1 MDANTTMMLDIQNSY
16 YQENDSGDKDND
28 LHELLFTNS
37 KFEDNQNISYLYS
50 SLYCLTNNKFLM
62 DHFKSLSCDD
72 KDVKSFYDMIIN
84 ICSDI
89 KDKKVSKSFKAIK
102 DYEKSISFFN
112 DNDPRNF
119 IMNILIKTLQIQY
132 SGKINSLSNSKN
144 SIQNNKKEENEENIN
159 QSEPNLFTSIKS
171 LQKNTQ
177 EFLKPEN
184 KKGISYASTDFENS
198 HIWLNEHEKAEND
211 EIDNTKKDVIIR
223 ASTKKHIKGNIS
235 SKYRFSCF
243 IQLYLPE
250 DDNTIFTISSGLRN
264 YLNDINYQEIGYEK
278 DNINKV
284 FHSLPETLIFIIFFG
299 KKKDEY
305 PEKCKYKFDE
315 ILDFNQPEY
324 KDLFDPEI
332 KFKKYFLSSLIACK
346 FPKIYKKFFYTFC
359 RKEKDSTYFKYNC
372 KESKVGQN
380 QDVKN
385 KLQKLEDSKIDD
397 TCSYPYVLVYNAI
410 KDEK

>member
-1 MDANTTMMLDIQNSY
+1 MEDNTTMMLDIQNSY

-112 DNDPRNF
+112 DNDPRIF
-119 IMNILIKTLQIQY
+119 IMNILKKTLQIQY
-132 SGKINSLSNSKN
+132 SGKIKSLFSNSKT
-144 SIQNNKKEENEENIN
+144 SVSSKKDEKGEKEVKVGQYNF
-159 QSEPNLFTSIKS
+159 FTKIDS
-171 LQKNTQ
+171 LQRNIR

-184 KKGISYASTDFENS
+184 KKGISFASTDFESSYN
-198 HIWLNEHEKAEND
+198 WLEENEKSEID
-211 EIDNTKKDVIIR
+211 EIDTKIKDVIVR
-223 ASTKKHIKGNIS
+223 ASTKKHLKGNIS

-243 IQLYLPE
+243 IPLYIHE
-250 DDNTIFTISSGLRN
+250 DIKTSFTISIGLRN

-278 DNINKV
+278 D
-284 FHSLPETLIFIIFFG
+284 EIIFW
-299 KKKDEY
+299 
-305 PEKCKYKFDE
+305 
-315 ILDFNQPEY
+315 
-324 KDLFDPEI
+324 
-332 KFKKYFLSSLIACK
+332 
-346 FPKIYKKFFYTFC
+346 
-359 RKEKDSTYFKYNC
+359 
-372 KESKVGQN
+372 
-380 QDVKN
+380 
-385 KLQKLEDSKIDD
+385 
-397 TCSYPYVLVYNAI
+397 
-410 KDEK
+410 